1 MAKGFGRNLVLSGAS
16 WFVASLVAFVT
27 VPVVVRGL
35 GDNAYGVIALATAFT
50 GYLSVLDMG
59 LGQGIVRYLSMFVSL
74 RHGRAM
80 RQLMVYVLAWFVG
93 AGALG
98 AAVMWVAAPW
108 LAETLLKVPTAL
120 VPDAVTAF
128 RLAGVA
134 FGLGMTVSVM
144 ALVPEAF
151 LRYDIVAVLNVT
163 VGSAILAGPAIL
175 VMLGYGL
182 VAVMWFSVAAAL
194 VSGLCWG
201 VVAFRLVRDVPNE
214 GAPLTEYWGGFLRF
228 SFKNGVNRVW
238 SAVQIPTS
246 QLVVGIAGGIAAAAY
261 FQIPMLISGK
271 VTALLYRLNTVLL
284 PTGSQLF
291 AEGEHGLLID
301 LYERSSRLFY
311 VLNASVVGALV
322 VFSSPLLNYWIGPR
336 YAQEGAVAFALLTL
350 AVGLNAVSM
359 TASQINMAL
368 GRPGVNLAFS
378 LANSAINLGTVYFLT
393 VWMGIAGT
401 ALSGLLAAGVVPFF
415 LIYSHRKVFEASS
428 WEVFRDCYLG
438 ASVAVIA
445 VACVSWFLLLPLASS
460 LLVTIGLVGV
470 ATALT
475 VAACVA
481 LGVVTK
487 SDWDSLMWALRPG
500 SRAAGSNDA
509 GAGMPGDAGGPDG
522 H

>member
-1 MAKGFGRNLVLSGAS
+1 MAKGFGRNLVLSGGA
-16 WFVASLVAFVT
+16 WFIASLVAFVA
-27 VPVVVRGL
+27 VPIVVRGL
-35 GDNAYGVIALATAFT
+35 GDNAYGVIALAGAFT

-74 RHGRAM
+74 RHGKAM
-80 RQLMVYVLAWFVG
+80 RRLLLYVLAWFLG
-93 AGALG
+93 AGVLG
-98 AAVMWVAAPW
+98 AAIMWVLSPW
-108 LAETLLKVPTAL
+108 LATGLLKIPVTL
-120 VPDAVTAF
+120 VPEAVAAF

-134 FGLGMTVSVM
+134 FGIGMVISVI
-144 ALVPEAF
+144 ALIPEAF
-151 LRYDIVAVLNVT
+151 LRYDLVTWMSVT
-163 VGSAILAGPAIL
+163 VGSATLAGPAVL

-182 VAVMWFSVAAAL
+182 VPVMWFSVVAAV

-201 VVAFRLVRDVPNE
+201 IIALRLVQSIPNQGE
-214 GAPLTEYWGGFLRF
+214 TLKQYWGGFLSF

-246 QLVVGIAGGIAAAAY
+246 QLVVGIAGGVAAAAY
-261 FQIPMLISGK
+261 FQVPMLISGK

-291 AEGEHGLLID
+291 AEGEHGLLIA

-322 VFSSPLLNYWIGPR
+322 VFSSPLLGYWIGPR

-350 AVGLNAVSM
+350 AVGLNAMSM

-378 LANSAINLGTVYFLT
+378 LANSAINLVTVYFLT

-401 ALSGLLAAGVVPFF
+401 ALSGLIAAGVVPFF
-415 LIYSHRKVFEASS
+415 LIYSHRNVLEASS
-428 WEVFRDCYLG
+428 WEVFRDCYLR
-438 ASVAVIA
+438 ATLAVIT
-445 VACVSWFLLLPLASS
+445 VSCVSWFLLLPLASS
-460 LLVTIGLVGV
+460 LFVTIALVGV
-470 ATALT
+470 AAALT

-481 LGVVTK
+481 LGVVTRA
-487 SDWDSLMWALRPG
+487 DWDSLMWALRP
-500 SRAAGSNDA
+500 AAKIERPRQAETGTSA
-509 GAGMPGDAGGPDG
+509 GAGDSDG
-522 H
+522 Q